1 MQFPL
6 VSAWKVKKHGV
17 REIVV
22 SALREN
28 IDFEAMSTKN
38 ELSLLDRNK

>member
-6 VSAWKVKKHGV
+6 VSAWKVRHGV